1 MIQEM
6 IDVRNTLRKLL
17 TVAALLMIVC
27 CTLMTVQAADTLA
40 IGATVPIK
48 LDIDVKTTSLNWPL
62 DPATSPYTQTIGKAS
77 GVWVR
82 GNKNGWMVKL
92 ASEKAVLTEFDGT
105 NYVSGGKVLASA
117 TSLQLTP
124 VDAGTGETVAIS
136 TSAQDLWVDGTKG
149 NWKEGG
155 MVFTQ
160 PVAWE
165 DDPLETGK
173 TYHTVLTF
181 TASYP

>member
-1 MIQEM
+1 MINM
-6 IDVRNTLRKLL
+6 RKTLRKFLIG
-17 TVAALLMIVC
+17 AALLVVMC

-48 LDIDVKTTSLNWPL
+48 LDIDVKTTTLNWPL
-62 DPATSPYTQTIGKAS
+62 DPATSPYTQTIGKES

-82 GNKNGWMVKL
+82 GNKDGWRVKL
-92 ASEKAVLTEFDGT
+92 TSEKAVLTEFDGT
-105 NYVSGGKVLASA
+105 NYVSSAKVLASA
-117 TSLQLTP
+117 TSLELTP
-124 VDAGTGETVAIS
+124 VDTGSGEEITIS
-136 TSAQDLWVDGTKG
+136 TSDQDLWTDGTKG
-149 NWKEGG
+149 NWKKGG
-155 MVFTQ
+155 LVFTQ

-165 DDPLETGK
+165 DDPLSVGPPVH